1 LVIHQRMAR
10 HPWPRSSRPSRS
22 SVTTNK
28 VAEPGHSR
36 CFTLFVTRSN
46 ARRHASALHSNSG
59 SSLPPRA
66 ATLCRRAVQGIAAG
80 ETHYRVT
87 SRQNERMS
95 VNSVLTGLPPS
106 YNPRSSNSSPT
117 ARPAAAAKEL
127 REKSFARTGASRVTS
142 AEVDGPTQDAPV
154 TSGDAT
160 DVQFH
165 STLDQALHEGAATAG
180 RSSSSASEPPGGQ
193 SPAGIAL
200 YQRVSQ
206 YGNNEPQTSALLRTW
221 NTIMQGGPDADTAAA
236 TFAKALSQSETPG
249 SESGVLDLTA

>member
-1 LVIHQRMAR
+1 
-10 HPWPRSSRPSRS
+10 
-22 SVTTNK
+22 
-28 VAEPGHSR
+28 
-36 CFTLFVTRSN
+36 
-46 ARRHASALHSNSG
+46 
-59 SSLPPRA
+59 
-66 ATLCRRAVQGIAAG
+66 
-80 ETHYRVT
+80 
-87 SRQNERMS
+87 MS

-142 AEVDGPTQDAPV
+142 AEVDGATQDASV

-165 STLDQALHEGAATAG
+165 STLEQALHEGAATAG
-180 RSSSSASEPPGGQ
+180 RPSSSASEPPGGQ

-206 YGNNEPQTSALLRTW
+206 YGNHEPRTSALLKSW

>member
-1 LVIHQRMAR
+1 
-10 HPWPRSSRPSRS
+10 
-22 SVTTNK
+22 
-28 VAEPGHSR
+28 
-36 CFTLFVTRSN
+36 
-46 ARRHASALHSNSG
+46 
-59 SSLPPRA
+59 
-66 ATLCRRAVQGIAAG
+66 VQGIAAG

-142 AEVDGPTQDAPV
+142 AEVDGATQDAPV